1 MVGFVDATVLPPQLP
16 AVLVRMQGRSA
27 MVYAEIVGDEAQR
40 RDGGGGLDDWELL
53 DVLMSLPLGEPV
65 PVRVLTPE
73 QRRALDRAPE
83 WAVTRAGGDATRLC
97 VTPVKPML
105 AVSFSRRWEP
115 GLRTSHVFSS
125 VCAQAVV
132 LPSAPGDP
140 LVAIE
145 ADQYGVGLGVG
156 QPGGPVKVIVPPEPF
171 RGKRHSLARWW
182 FAEHVYS
189 LLTAQNRRA
198 VEADNETVER
208 ERLNQRL

>member
-1 MVGFVDATVLPPQLP
+1 
-16 AVLVRMQGRSA
+16 MQGRSA
-27 MVYAEIVGDEAQR
+27 MVYAEIETDEALR

-83 WAVTRAGGDATRLC
+83 WAVTRAGGEAVRWC
-97 VTPVKPML
+97 RTPVKPVL
-105 AVSFSRRWEP
+105 AVSFSRRWDP
-115 GLRTSHVFSS
+115 GLRTAHVFSS

-132 LPSAPGDP
+132 LPSEPGDP

-156 QPGGPVKVIVPPEPF
+156 QPGGPVRVIVPPEPF
-171 RGKRHSLARWW
+171 RGRRHSLARWW
-182 FAEHVYS
+182 FAEHVY
-189 LLTAQNRRA
+189 AQLSAQKRNA
-198 VEADNETVER
+198 VEAESAAVER
-208 ERLNQRL
+208 QRLNQRL